1 MGNPAPYSFIIA
13 LFFPIALNY
22 IINRKYAPRKIHN
35 ILLIIFIPYIIL
47 SIIIL
52 IMSMS
57 RTAWLAC
64 MLSIIPIL
72 TTQLKKSTQKA
83 SVSIF
88 VLFICL
94 MATAISFYQLKK
106 ESADGRLF
114 IWKITYSIVKEH
126 SLFGIA
132 IGNFPGFYG
141 EAQEEYFR
149 EGKGNEYE
157 KMLAG
162 APDTAYNEYL
172 QIWVETGIFGLML
185 YLGLLFF
192 TYKNLIH
199 LRVNEV
205 VGLHGSLVCL
215 MVFSFFSYPFRCYS
229 TCILSVLILT
239 WAVLTP
245 FIFTKCVRPTYQ
257 LFALAIIPYIYITTS
272 YILHETPTTKQAIK
286 QWDMIRPF
294 FEREQYAKV
303 VSYYRKLYP
312 FLKHKAGFLFEY
324 GQCLSH
330 THQYNKSNNIL
341 AEGMNI
347 SSDPMFL
354 NLIGKNYQR
363 LGLYQEAENMYC
375 KAYYRIPHRMYPLFL
390 LMNLYEKEKDTARM
404 QEMANQIIE
413 MEEKIPS
420 SLTRYIKNE
429 AIKKLHK

>member
-1 MGNPAPYSFIIA
+1 
-13 LFFPIALNY
+13 
-22 IINRKYAPRKIHN
+22 
-35 ILLIIFIPYIIL
+35 
-47 SIIIL
+47 
-52 IMSMS
+52 MSMS

-185 YLGLLFF
+185 YLGLLFSH
-192 TYKNLIH
+192 T
-199 LRVNEV
+199 R
-205 VGLHGSLVCL
+205 
-215 MVFSFFSYPFRCYS
+215 
-229 TCILSVLILT
+229 ILSTL
-239 WAVLTP
+239 
-245 FIFTKCVRPTYQ
+245 
-257 LFALAIIPYIYITTS
+257 
-272 YILHETPTTKQAIK
+272 E
-286 QWDMIRPF
+286 
-294 FEREQYAKV
+294 
-303 VSYYRKLYP
+303 
-312 FLKHKAGFLFEY
+312 
-324 GQCLSH
+324 
-330 THQYNKSNNIL
+330 
-341 AEGMNI
+341 
-347 SSDPMFL
+347 
-354 NLIGKNYQR
+354 
-363 LGLYQEAENMYC
+363 
-375 KAYYRIPHRMYPLFL
+375 
-390 LMNLYEKEKDTARM
+390 
-404 QEMANQIIE
+404 
-413 MEEKIPS
+413 
-420 SLTRYIKNE
+420 
-429 AIKKLHK
+429 